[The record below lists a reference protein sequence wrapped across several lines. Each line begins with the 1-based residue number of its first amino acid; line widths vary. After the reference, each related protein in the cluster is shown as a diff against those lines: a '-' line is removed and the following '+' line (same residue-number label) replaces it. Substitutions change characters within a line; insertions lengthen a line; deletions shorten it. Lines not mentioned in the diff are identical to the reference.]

1 MFLLHLCSYNFKMNF
16 MNKLWIILF
25 SFTFLACTN
34 GQNSS
39 ASLSAKEFHDKISEL
54 GNPVILDVRTPDE
67 FNGGTI
73 ENAINADITSYDF
86 TNVVQ
91 SLDKSQ
97 PVMVFCLS
105 GGRSKDAAKALRNMG
120 FNSVYELKGGI
131 LKWNAEN
138 LPVVAPGNSSTAK
151 SDGMNYQDFLKL
163 LDGNKIV
170 IVDFYAEWCRP
181 CKILQPILHEVEK
194 ENADKVSLIT
204 IDIDKN
210 PELANYLKIEAI
222 PLVHIYKNQKIKWN
236 NMGLTDKATVLNV
249 IKNIK

>member
-1 MFLLHLCSYNFKMNF
+1 

-25 SFTFLACTN
+25 SFTFLACSN

-39 ASLSAKEFHDKISEL
+39 LLSAKEFQDKITEL
-54 GNPVILDVRTPDE
+54 GNVVILDVRTPDE

-73 ENAINADITSYDF
+73 ENAVNADITSYDF

-91 SLDKSQ
+91 TLDKST

-120 FNSVYELKGGI
+120 FNTVYELKGGI

-138 LPVVAPGNSSTAK
+138 LPVVAQQSSSSAK
-151 SDGMNYQDFLKL
+151 SDGMNYQDFLQL
-163 LDGNKIV
+163 LGGDKIV

-181 CKILQPILHEVEK
+181 CKILQPILHEI
-194 ENADKVSLIT
+194 ENENKDKVSLIT

-210 PELANYLKIEAI
+210 PLLANHLKIEAI
-222 PLVHIYKNQKIKWN
+222 PLVHIYKNQKLQWN
-236 NMGLTDKATVLNV
+236 NLGITDKATVLKV
-249 IKNIK
+249 IQNIK

>member
-1 MFLLHLCSYNFKMNF
+1 

-25 SFTFLACTN
+25 SFTFLACSN

-39 ASLSAKEFHDKISEL
+39 MLSAKEFQDKITEL
-54 GNPVILDVRTPDE
+54 GNVVILDVRTPDE

-73 ENAINADITSYDF
+73 ENAVNADITSYDF

-91 SLDKSQ
+91 TLDKST

-120 FNSVYELKGGI
+120 FNTVYELKGGI

-138 LPVVAPGNSSTAK
+138 LPVVAPQSSSSAK
-151 SDGMNYQDFLKL
+151 SDGMNYQDFLQL
-163 LDGNKIV
+163 LGGDKIV

-181 CKILQPILHEVEK
+181 CKILQPILHEI
-194 ENADKVSLIT
+194 ENENKDKVSLIT

-210 PELANYLKIEAI
+210 PLLANHLKIEAI
-222 PLVHIYKNQKIKWN
+222 PLVHIYKNQKLHWN
-236 NMGLTDKATVLNV
+236 NLGITDKATVLKV
-249 IKNIK
+249 IQNIK

>member
-1 MFLLHLCSYNFKMNF
+1 

-25 SFTFLACTN
+25 SFTFLACSN

-39 ASLSAKEFHDKISEL
+39 SLSAKEFQDKITEL
-54 GNPVILDVRTPDE
+54 GNVVILDVRTPDE

-73 ENAINADITSYDF
+73 ENAVNADITSYDF

-91 SLDKSQ
+91 TLDKST

-120 FNSVYELKGGI
+120 FNTVYELKGGI

-138 LPVVAPGNSSTAK
+138 LPVVAPQSSSSAK
-151 SDGMNYQDFLKL
+151 SDGMNYQDFLQL
-163 LDGNKIV
+163 LGGDKIL

-181 CKILQPILHEVEK
+181 CKILQPILQEI
-194 ENADKVSLIT
+194 ENENKDKVSLIT

-210 PELANYLKIEAI
+210 PLLANHLKIEAI
-222 PLVHIYKNQKIKWN
+222 PLVHIYKNQKLQWN
-236 NMGLTDKATVLNV
+236 NLGITDKATVLKV
-249 IKNIK
+249 IQNIK

>member
-1 MFLLHLCSYNFKMNF
+1 
-16 MNKLWIILF
+16 MNKLWMILF
-25 SFTFLACTN
+25 SFTLLACSN

-39 ASLSAKEFHDKISEL
+39 SLSAKEFQDKITEL
-54 GNPVILDVRTPDE
+54 GNVVILDVRTPDE

-86 TNVVQ
+86 TNVIQ
-91 SLDKSQ
+91 TLDKST
-97 PVMVFCLS
+97 PVMVYCLS
-105 GGRSKDAAKALRNMG
+105 GGRSKDAVKALRNMG
-120 FNSVYELKGGI
+120 FNTVYELKGGI

-181 CKILQPILHEVEK
+181 CKILQPILHP
-194 ENADKVSLIT
+194 L
-204 IDIDKN
+204 
-210 PELANYLKIEAI
+210 LANHLKIEAI
-222 PLVHIYKNQKIKWN
+222 PLVHMYKNQKLQWN
-236 NMGLTDKATVLNV
+236 NLGLTDTATLLKV
-249 IKNIK
+249 IQNIK

>member
-120 FNSVYELKGGI
+120 FNSRCTLGDQQHR
-131 LKWNAEN
+131 
-138 LPVVAPGNSSTAK
+138 PPAPAQHALRHRTEQRCRQPRARLVRQG
-151 SDGMNYQDFLKL
+151 D
-163 LDGNKIV
+163 
-170 IVDFYAEWCRP
+170 CHRP
-181 CKILQPILHEVEK
+181 CARSLVFLPLRRARRHRFAGGPHPHAAAGACGEVP
-194 ENADKVSLIT
+194 ARGVLVL
-204 IDIDKN
+204 
-210 PELANYLKIEAI
+210 ELRVR
-222 PLVHIYKNQKIKWN
+222 LVQRLWPR
-236 NMGLTDKATVLNV
+236 GGGQ
-249 IKNIK
+249 

>member
-1 MFLLHLCSYNFKMNF
+1 

-25 SFTFLACTN
+25 SFTFLACSN

-39 ASLSAKEFHDKISEL
+39 MLSAKEFQDKITEL
-54 GNPVILDVRTPDE
+54 GNVVILDVRTPDE
-67 FNGGTI
+67 FKGGTI
-73 ENAINADITSYDF
+73 ENAVNADITSYDF

-91 SLDKSQ
+91 TLDKST

-120 FNSVYELKGGI
+120 FNTVYELKGGI

-138 LPVVAPGNSSTAK
+138 LPVVAPQSSSSAK
-151 SDGMNYQDFLKL
+151 SDGMNYQDFLQL
-163 LDGNKIV
+163 LGGDKIV

-181 CKILQPILHEVEK
+181 CKILQPILHEI
-194 ENADKVSLIT
+194 ENENKDKVSLIT

-210 PELANYLKIEAI
+210 PLLANHLKIEAI
-222 PLVHIYKNQKIKWN
+222 PLVHIYKNQKLQWN
-236 NMGLTDKATVLNV
+236 NLGITDKATVLKV
-249 IKNIK
+249 IQNIK

>member
-1 MFLLHLCSYNFKMNF
+1 
-16 MNKLWIILF
+16 MNKLWMILF
-25 SFTFLACTN
+25 SFTLLACSN

-39 ASLSAKEFHDKISEL
+39 SLSAKEFQDKITEL
-54 GNPVILDVRTPDE
+54 GNVVILDVRTPDE

-91 SLDKSQ
+91 TLDKST
-97 PVMVFCLS
+97 PVMVYCLS

-120 FNSVYELKGGI
+120 FNTVYELKGGI

-138 LPVVAPGNSSTAK
+138 LPVVAPQSSSSAK
-151 SDGMNYQDFLKL
+151 SAGMNYQDFLEL
-163 LDGNKIV
+163 LSGNKIV

-181 CKILQPILHEVEK
+181 CKILQPILHEIEK
-194 ENADKVSLIT
+194 ENKDKVSLIT

-210 PELANYLKIEAI
+210 PLLANHLKIEAI
-222 PLVHIYKNQKIKWN
+222 PLVHMYKNQKLQWN
-236 NMGLTDKATVLNV
+236 NLGLTDKATLIKV
-249 IKNIK
+249 IQNIK

>member
-1 MFLLHLCSYNFKMNF
+1 

-25 SFTFLACTN
+25 SFTFLACSN

-39 ASLSAKEFHDKISEL
+39 LLSAKEFQDKITEL
-54 GNPVILDVRTPDE
+54 GNVVILDVRTPDE

-73 ENAINADITSYDF
+73 ENAVNADITSYDF

-91 SLDKSQ
+91 TLDKST

-120 FNSVYELKGGI
+120 FNTVYELKGGI

-138 LPVVAPGNSSTAK
+138 LPVVAPQSSSSAK
-151 SDGMNYQDFLKL
+151 SDGMNYQDFLQL
-163 LDGNKIV
+163 LGGDKIV

-181 CKILQPILHEVEK
+181 CKILQPILHEI
-194 ENADKVSLIT
+194 ENENKDKVSLIT

-210 PELANYLKIEAI
+210 PLLANHLKIEAI
-222 PLVHIYKNQKIKWN
+222 PLVHIYKNQKLHWN
-236 NMGLTDKATVLNV
+236 NLGITDKATVLKV
-249 IKNIK
+249 IQNIK

>member
-1 MFLLHLCSYNFKMNF
+1 MK
-16 MNKLWIILF
+16 KLWIILI
-25 SFTFLACTN
+25 SLTVLSCSN
-34 GQNSS
+34 VQNSS
-39 ASLSAKEFHDKISEL
+39 TSLSAKEFQDKIAEL
-54 GNPVILDVRTPDE
+54 SNAVILDVRTPDE

-91 SLDKSQ
+91 TLDKST

-120 FNSVYELKGGI
+120 FNTVYELKGGI

-181 CKILQPILHEVEK
+181 CKILQPILHEI
-194 ENADKVSLIT
+194 ENENKDKVSLIT

-210 PELANYLKIEAI
+210 PLLANHLKIEAI
-222 PLVHIYKNQKIKWN
+222 PLVHIYKNQKIQWN
-236 NMGLTDKATVLNV
+236 NLGLTDKATVLKV
-249 IKNIK
+249 IQNIK

>member
-1 MFLLHLCSYNFKMNF
+1 

-25 SFTFLACTN
+25 SFTFLACSN

-39 ASLSAKEFHDKISEL
+39 SLSSKEFQDKITEL
-54 GNPVILDVRTPDE
+54 GNVVILDVRTPDE
-67 FNGGTI
+67 FKGGTI
-73 ENAINADITSYDF
+73 ENAVNADITSYDF

-91 SLDKSQ
+91 TLDKST

-120 FNSVYELKGGI
+120 FNTVYELKGGI

-138 LPVVAPGNSSTAK
+138 LPVVAPQSSSSAK
-151 SDGMNYQDFLKL
+151 SDGMNYQDFLQL
-163 LDGNKIV
+163 LGGDKIV

-181 CKILQPILHEVEK
+181 CKILQPILHEI
-194 ENADKVSLIT
+194 ENENKDKVSLIT

-210 PELANYLKIEAI
+210 PLLANHLKIEAI
-222 PLVHIYKNQKIKWN
+222 PLVHIYKNQKLHWN
-236 NMGLTDKATVLNV
+236 NLGITDKATVLKV
-249 IKNIK
+249 IQNIK

>member
-1 MFLLHLCSYNFKMNF
+1 

-25 SFTFLACTN
+25 SFTFLACSN

-39 ASLSAKEFHDKISEL
+39 LLSAKEFQDKITEL
-54 GNPVILDVRTPDE
+54 GNVVILDVRTPDE

-73 ENAINADITSYDF
+73 ENAVNADITSYDF
-86 TNVVQ
+86 TNVAQ
-91 SLDKSQ
+91 TLDKST

-120 FNSVYELKGGI
+120 FNTVYELKGGI

-138 LPVVAPGNSSTAK
+138 LPVVAPQSSSSAK
-151 SDGMNYQDFLKL
+151 SDGMNYQDFLQL
-163 LDGNKIV
+163 LGGDKIV

-181 CKILQPILHEVEK
+181 CKILQPILHEI
-194 ENADKVSLIT
+194 ENENKDKVSLIT

-210 PELANYLKIEAI
+210 PLLANHLKIEAI
-222 PLVHIYKNQKIKWN
+222 PLVHIYKNQKLQWN
-236 NMGLTDKATVLNV
+236 NLGITDKATVLKV
-249 IKNIK
+249 IQNIK

>member
-1 MFLLHLCSYNFKMNF
+1 

-25 SFTFLACTN
+25 SFTFLACSN

-39 ASLSAKEFHDKISEL
+39 MLSAKEFQDKITEL
-54 GNPVILDVRTPDE
+54 GNVVILDVRTPDE

-73 ENAINADITSYDF
+73 ENAVNADITSYDF

-91 SLDKSQ
+91 TLDKST

-120 FNSVYELKGGI
+120 FNTVYELKGGI

-138 LPVVAPGNSSTAK
+138 LPVVAQQSSSSAK
-151 SDGMNYQDFLKL
+151 SDGMNYQDFLQL
-163 LDGNKIV
+163 LGGDKIV

-181 CKILQPILHEVEK
+181 CKILQPILHEI
-194 ENADKVSLIT
+194 ENENKDKVSLIT

-210 PELANYLKIEAI
+210 PLLANHLKIEAI
-222 PLVHIYKNQKIKWN
+222 PLVHIYKNQKLQWN
-236 NMGLTDKATVLNV
+236 NLGITDKATVLKV
-249 IKNIK
+249 IQNIK

>member
-1 MFLLHLCSYNFKMNF
+1 

-25 SFTFLACTN
+25 SFTFLACSN

-39 ASLSAKEFHDKISEL
+39 SLSAKEFQDKITEL
-54 GNPVILDVRTPDE
+54 GNVVILDVRTPDE

-91 SLDKSQ
+91 TLDKST
-97 PVMVFCLS
+97 PVMVYCLS

-120 FNSVYELKGGI
+120 FNTVYELKGGI

-138 LPVVAPGNSSTAK
+138 LPVVAPQSSSSAK
-151 SDGMNYQDFLKL
+151 SAGMNYQDFLEL
-163 LDGNKIV
+163 LSGNKIV

-181 CKILQPILHEVEK
+181 CKILQPILHEIEK
-194 ENADKVSLIT
+194 ENKDKVSLIT

-210 PELANYLKIEAI
+210 PLLANHLKIEAI
-222 PLVHIYKNQKIKWN
+222 PLVHMYKNQKLQWN
-236 NMGLTDKATVLNV
+236 NLGLTDKATLIKV
-249 IKNIK
+249 IQNIK

>member
-1 MFLLHLCSYNFKMNF
+1 

-25 SFTFLACTN
+25 SFTFLACSN

-39 ASLSAKEFHDKISEL
+39 MLSAKEFQDKITEL
-54 GNPVILDVRTPDE
+54 GNVVILDVRTPDE

-73 ENAINADITSYDF
+73 ENAVNADITSYDF

-91 SLDKSQ
+91 TLDKST

-120 FNSVYELKGGI
+120 FNTVYELKGGI

-138 LPVVAPGNSSTAK
+138 LPVVAPQSSSSAK
-151 SDGMNYQDFLKL
+151 SDGMNYQDFLQL
-163 LDGNKIV
+163 LGGDKIV

-181 CKILQPILHEVEK
+181 CKILQPILHEI
-194 ENADKVSLIT
+194 ENENKDKVSLIT

-210 PELANYLKIEAI
+210 PLLANHLKIEAI
-222 PLVHIYKNQKIKWN
+222 PLVHIYKNQKLQWN
-236 NMGLTDKATVLNV
+236 NLGITDKATVLKV
-249 IKNIK
+249 IQNIK

>member
-1 MFLLHLCSYNFKMNF
+1 

-25 SFTFLACTN
+25 SFTFLACSN

-39 ASLSAKEFHDKISEL
+39 SLSAKEFQDKITEL
-54 GNPVILDVRTPDE
+54 GNVVILDVRTPDE
-67 FNGGTI
+67 FKGGTI
-73 ENAINADITSYDF
+73 ENAVNADITSYDF

-91 SLDKSQ
+91 TLDKST

-120 FNSVYELKGGI
+120 FNTVYELKGGI

-151 SDGMNYQDFLKL
+151 SDGMNYQDFLQL
-163 LDGNKIV
+163 LGGDKIV

-181 CKILQPILHEVEK
+181 CKILQPILHEI
-194 ENADKVSLIT
+194 ENENKDKVSLIT

-210 PELANYLKIEAI
+210 PLLANHLKIEAI
-222 PLVHIYKNQKIKWN
+222 PLVHIYKNQKLQWN
-236 NMGLTDKATVLNV
+236 NLGITDKATVLKV
-249 IKNIK
+249 IQNIK